1 MNGKDASDMSTSSI
15 GFALGIG
22 SGLDIKGL
30 VDGLA
35 AAAKAPKEALIAK
48 REEANAAKVSTLAS
62 VANAIDSF
70 AVALSGLISG
80 GSLFSQPSVSDPS
93 VFSAAAIPGARLGG
107 LSSSVEV
114 VQLAQA
120 QTVASAPLASR
131 TDPVGQGELT
141 ITTGTGSFTVS
152 IDAANDNLDGL
163 ARAINDSGAGLV
175 ASIVTDVNGARLV
188 LKGATGEANA
198 FTLSVP
204 GGTSSGLERF
214 AFGPSVVGG
223 MTEAQAAQDAIVNVD
238 GVEVKRAVN
247 SFNDLIEGVQIDLK
261 RAAPG
266 QTIAISVTRPT
277 ESIGQAVQDFVA
289 AYNELMAMIA
299 EATRPGVAGEG
310 GALRGDLG
318 VREMQRQLAQIPT
331 MVLASQ
337 GTGPKTLAE
346 IGVRTNRDG
355 TLGVNVGQLQ
365 TVLASDPDGVEALFN
380 PTQHS
385 SSPFLTIKSAMGR
398 VKPGVYTITDA
409 VPAADGSPASG
420 RLNGVAMTGV
430 GVNLVAPAGSAA
442 IGLIL
447 GVSGAVGSAT
457 ITIDPGLGGALQGIR
472 DALRARGGPFEGSND
487 RLSAEAKKIAEDR
500 ELLETRSEKYYN
512 QLLNTFTAME
522 RQVSSFKATQS
533 YLDQQIKM
541 WTNDRN

>member
-15 GFALGIG
+15 GFALGAG
-22 SGLDIKGL
+22 SGLDIKSL

-35 AAAKAPKEALIAK
+35 AAAKAPKEALIVK

-62 VANAIDSF
+62 VSNAIDSF
-70 AVALSGLISG
+70 AVALAGLISG
-80 GSLFSQPSVSDPS
+80 GSLFSQPSVSDTS
-93 VFSAAAIPGARLGG
+93 VFTAIAKPGARLGN
-107 LSSSVEV
+107 LSASIEV
-114 VQLAQA
+114 VQIAQA
-120 QTVASAPLASR
+120 QTVASVPLANR
-131 TDPVGQGELT
+131 ADPVGQGELT
-141 ITTGTGSFTVS
+141 ITTATGSFAVT
-152 IDAANDNLDGL
+152 IDASNDNLDGL
-163 ARAINDSGAGLV
+163 ARAINASGAGV
-175 ASIVTDVNGARLV
+175 TASVVTGVDGARLV
-188 LKGATGEANA
+188 VKGATGEANA
-198 FTLSVP
+198 FTISVP
-204 GGTSSGLERF
+204 DGTDSGLERF
-214 AFGPSVVGG
+214 AFGPSAVGG
-223 MTEAQAAQDAIVNVD
+223 MTQAQAAQDAIVVVD
-238 GVEVKRAVN
+238 GVQVRRATN
-247 SFNDLIEGVQIDLK
+247 SFNDLIDGVQIDLK

-266 QTIAISVTRPT
+266 QTVSVGVTRPT
-277 ESIGQAVQDFVA
+277 EAIGQAVQDFVA

-299 EATRPGVAGEG
+299 EATRPGVNGDG
-310 GALRGDLG
+310 GPLRGDLG
-318 VREMQRQLAQIPT
+318 LREMQRQLAQLPST
-331 MVLASQ
+331 VLASE

-365 TVLASDPDGVEALFN
+365 QALANDPDGVEALFN

-385 SSPFLTIKSAMGR
+385 SSAFLTIKSAMGS
-398 VKPGVYTITDA
+398 VKPGVYTITNV
-409 VPAADGSPASG
+409 VPAADGNPASG
-420 RLNGVAMTGV
+420 MLNGVAMTGI
-430 GVNLVAPAGSAA
+430 GVNLVARAGSPA

-487 RLSAEAKKIAEDR
+487 RFRAEAKKIAEDR

-522 RQVSSFKATQS
+522 RRVSSFKATQS